1 MTQRAYGN
9 RQTPQDSPPSVVHM
23 LSPRRFSTL
32 ALGATVLA
40 LSSAAGPADA
50 YVGGHDALK
59 DKPFVSGLRTPGSTT
74 FFCTAT
80 LLHKDWVLTAAHCVD
95 GGMNPGQVEVVVG
108 DTTLDDTSDAA
119 EIRPVD
125 RIAVKPQW
133 GGDAGDKHD
142 VALLHLAVPS
152 TLPSVRLGTTPAFDA
167 GVQRCV
173 QQSRSTFGGA
183 LSTAHVTC
191 LAGRGKA
198 LGWGRTTTS
207 GGGTSRVLREVTPKI
222 LGWSMRTFWR
232 AKSGACP
239 GDSGGPLLVLA
250 ADGTPRQIGVASYNQ
265 HGGGWFD
272 WLKGDRCSSKGF
284 DFYSDVS
291 SGSLRTW
298 IEGITGIRDHRR

>member
-1 MTQRAYGN
+1 
-9 RQTPQDSPPSVVHM
+9 M
-23 LSPRRFSTL
+23 LTSRRLSTL
-32 ALGATVLA
+32 ALGATIAA
-40 LSSAAGPADA
+40 LGSLGTGSAPA

-59 DKPFVSGLRTPGSTT
+59 DKPFVSGLRTPGATR

-95 GGMNPGQVEVVVG
+95 GGMTPSQVEVVVG
-108 DTTLDDTSDAA
+108 DTTLNDTSDPA
-119 EIRPVD
+119 EVRQVD

-142 VALLHLAVPS
+142 VALLHLSTPS
-152 TLPSVRLGTTPAFDA
+152 TLPTVRLGVTPAFA
-167 GVQRCV
+167 EGIKRCV
-173 QQSRSTFGGA
+173 RMGQGGGMTASMAMTSCQS
-183 LSTAHVTC
+183 
-191 LAGRGKA
+191 GRGKA
-198 LGWGRTTTS
+198 LGWGRTSTS
-207 GGGTSRVLREVTPKI
+207 ADGTSMVLREVTPKI
-222 LGWSMRTFWR
+222 FGWSNRTFWR
-232 AKSGACP
+232 AKAGACP

-272 WLKGDRCSSKGF
+272 WLKGDRCSSKGH

-298 IEGITGIRDHRR
+298 IEGITNIRDHRS